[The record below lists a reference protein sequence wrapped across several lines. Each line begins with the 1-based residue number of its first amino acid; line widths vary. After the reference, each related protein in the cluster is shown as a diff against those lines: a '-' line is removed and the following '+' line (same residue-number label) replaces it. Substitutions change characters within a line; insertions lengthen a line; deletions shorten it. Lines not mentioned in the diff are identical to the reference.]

1 MSREKRRRGSTRRLR
16 TAAASSS
23 GSGRSIPMIP
33 VVIVVGVIAVVGLIA
48 FLIWQSGKEPSLASG
63 AAAEH
68 ELDPAPDKAGDYVN
82 LPEIYEDERG
92 LATYA
97 SDGSTPNTAP
107 HVTRDVDYVADGN
120 SNPPAGGPH
129 WGSGS
134 CSADPEDTPRF
145 CGPVR
150 SGIYRQPWEASSLIH
165 SMEHGGTVIWYNTT
179 DQDVIDDLED
189 FLNDNR
195 DKNLVLTPYPEM
207 EAEHIAITVWSRI
220 DLIPVSE
227 YSQDRLDDFMD
238 DWYCKFDP
246 EGFC

>member
-16 TAAASSS
+16 TAAASSG
-23 GSGRSIPMIP
+23 GSGRSLPTIPI
-33 VVIVVGVIAVVGLIA
+33 VIVGGVIAVAALIG
-48 FLIWQSGKEPSLASG
+48 FLIWQSGKEASPRNV

-68 ELDPAPDKAGDYVN
+68 ELDPAPDKAGDHVN
-82 LPEIYEDERG
+82 LPEIYQDERG

-97 SDGSTPNTAP
+97 SDGSVPNTAS

-129 WGSGS
+129 WGNGT
-134 CSADPEDTPRF
+134 CPPDPEDAPRF
-145 CGPVR
+145 CGPVPV
-150 SGIYRQPWEASSLIH
+150 GIYREPWEASSLIH

-189 FLNDNR
+189 FANSNR
-195 DKNLVLTPYPEM
+195 DKFLVLTPYPEM
-207 EAEHIAITVWSRI
+207 EDESVAITIWSRLG
-220 DLIPVSE
+220 LIPASG
-227 YSQDRLDDFMD
+227 YSREFIDDFMD
-238 DWYCKFDP
+238 DWYCEFDP